1 MHSILDDINE
11 IGPARRKALM
21 RAFASLD
28 EIKAASVEELARI
41 PGMNEKAAQSVYD
54 FFR

>member
-1 MHSILDDINE
+1 MHSILDDIAG

-21 RAFASLD
+21 REFAGLE
-28 EIKAASVEELARI
+28 EIKAATVEELAKI
-41 PGMNEKAAQSVYD
+41 PGMNEKAARSVYQ